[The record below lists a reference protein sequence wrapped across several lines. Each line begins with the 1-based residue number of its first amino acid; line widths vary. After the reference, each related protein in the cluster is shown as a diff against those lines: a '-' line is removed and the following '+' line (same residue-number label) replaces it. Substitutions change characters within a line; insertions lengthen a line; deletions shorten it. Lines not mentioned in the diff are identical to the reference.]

1 MSMHKLTAG
10 DGYAY
15 LTRHVAAGDA
25 GLDAD
30 ASLTAYYE
38 QTGNP
43 PGRWYGSGLA
53 GLGSEAISRV
63 TSGDV
68 VTEHAMTAVFRDGV
82 DPLTDDALGR
92 PYPRF
97 DDGRRHAVVGYDL
110 TFTAPKSASV
120 MWALADDATRATVY
134 AAHRAALASSLEFVE
149 QRVIRTRIG
158 DGGRQQVRTRGM
170 VAAAFDHWDTR
181 AGDPNLHTHVVIAN
195 KVQGPDGAW
204 RSVDGR
210 TVHAAVVTVS
220 EVYDAFLADELTRRL
235 PVEWSMRD
243 RGPRRNP
250 AFELTGISDDLLAR
264 FSARAEQIHC
274 AEQEWLTQFEA
285 SHGRAPT
292 RVETTR
298 ARQHLTRA
306 TRPPTTVRRLA
317 DLHDDWANRARAL
330 TGIEPHDL
338 AARALTGTYGRAL
351 HAHDVGPA

>member
-15 LTRHVAAGDA
+15 LTRQVAAGDA
-25 GLDAD
+25 GLDAG

-53 GLGSEAISRV
+53 GLGGEAISRV
-63 TSGDV
+63 APGDV
-68 VTEHAMTAVFRDGV
+68 VTEQAMTAVFRDGV

-97 DDGRRHAVVGYDL
+97 GDGRRPPVGGYDL

-120 MWALADDATRATVY
+120 LWALADDATRTTVY
-134 AAHRAALASSLEFVE
+134 AAHRAALASALEFVE
-149 QRVIRTRIG
+149 QRVI
-158 DGGRQQVRTRGM
+158 RTRGM

-195 KVQGPDGAW
+195 KVQRPDGVW

-220 EVYDAFLADELTRRL
+220 ELYDALLADELARRRPGQLTLDGAPGAVTRRD
-235 PVEWSMRD
+235 E
-243 RGPRRNP
+243 
-250 AFELTGISDDLLAR
+250 
-264 FSARAEQIHC
+264 
-274 AEQEWLTQFEA
+274 
-285 SHGRAPT
+285 
-292 RVETTR
+292 
-298 ARQHLTRA
+298 
-306 TRPPTTVRRLA
+306 VRR
-317 DLHDDWANRARAL
+317 RRPGCPAR
-330 TGIEPHDL
+330 TP
-338 AARALTGTYGRAL
+338 AARRR
-351 HAHDVGPA
+351 